1 MQKHSNKNIIDNDS
15 IQGAIE
21 AALLTLIPKPINRPT
36 LHLTSR
42 TDCGVHGLCSIGSL
56 ILENKY
62 DTIYEPDQSKR
73 CLNRY
78 FKSCSHFIRIIE
90 FFPVKDDFTFKK
102 IIKSKTYI
110 YRFMKAKENNEHRI
124 PILETLHTFNICTE
138 TLDIDRMKKATQLF
152 MGFKDFR
159 TFTPKL
165 INNDVKYVRN
175 LHSLTIEETQPLM
188 PFDELSNYFTYWH
201 IVISSKGFL
210 YNQVRRIV
218 AVLLELGKGKITERD
233 INIML
238 QVPSDRTW
246 RSNIPVVPPYGLHLM
261 KLDLDLDKLN
271 QYVIKNNYQE
281 ENVLV
286 VNS

>member
-1 MQKHSNKNIIDNDS
+1 MQKHSNKDIIDNDS

-21 AALLTLIPKPINRPT
+21 AAALTLFPKPINRPT
-36 LHLTSR
+36 LQLTSR
-42 TDCGVHGLCSIGSL
+42 TDSGVHGLCSIGSL
-56 ILENKY
+56 VLENKY
-62 DTIYEPDQSKR
+62 NTIYDPEQSKQY
-73 CLNRY
+73 LNRY
-78 FKSCSHFIRIIE
+78 FKACSHFIRILE
-90 FFPVKDDFTFKK
+90 FFPVTDDFKFKG

-110 YRFMKAKENNEHRI
+110 YRFMKAKENNEHRL
-124 PILETLHTFNICTE
+124 PILETLHTFHISSE

-159 TFTPKL
+159 TFSPRL
-165 INNDVKYVRN
+165 RDNRIKYVRYLN
-175 LHSLTIEETQPLM
+175 CLTIEETQPLM

-210 YNQVRRIV
+210 YNQVRRIA
-218 AVLLELGKGKITERD
+218 AVLFELGKGKITERD
-233 INIML
+233 INVML
-238 QVPSDRTW
+238 QVPSDRNW
-246 RSNIPVVPPYGLHLM
+246 RQNIHVVPAHGLHLI

-281 ENVLV
+281 EKVLV